1 MTEDPT
7 TTPRGQWAPEY
18 AERVAR
24 LWHVPAGPTD
34 PATGGVDAWAEI
46 AAPMGPPEPGEL
58 EIADLRIDGPHGE
71 VPVRTYRSPSATSP
85 VTVMWMHGG
94 AFITGDLDM
103 PEADAVSRALA
114 LRTDALVVSVDYRLA
129 VDGVHHP
136 VPLEDCVAVY
146 EWIRTTSGGPVAV
159 GGASAG
165 GCLAA
170 AVTLRA
176 RDAGDP
182 PALALLMYPLLH
194 AEVPA
199 PDAALAALVAQVPEA
214 FRFRPAQTVQLNANY
229 LGGAAPDA
237 GAFPA
242 LADLRGFPPT
252 YLETDEFDDLRAS
265 GEEFARQLA
274 DAGVAV
280 EYVVAA
286 GVPHGH
292 LNAVGS
298 PYAAAS
304 ADRMARRIRSLG

>member
-1 MTEDPT
+1 MSDPT
-7 TTPRGQWAPEY
+7 TTPHGRWAPEY

-24 LWHVPAGPTD
+24 LHGIPAD
-34 PATGGVDAWAEI
+34 PADPAARGIDAWAEI
-46 AAPMGPPEPGEL
+46 AAPLGPPETGDL
-58 EIADLRIDGPHGE
+58 EIADRRVAGPHGD
-71 VPVRTYRSPSATSP
+71 VPVRTYRRPGSASRTA
-85 VTVMWMHGG
+85 VLWMHGG

-103 PEADAVSRALA
+103 PEADAVARALA
-114 LRTDALVVSVDYRLA
+114 LRTDAHVVSVDYRLA
-129 VDGVHHP
+129 LDGVHHP
-136 VPLEDCVAVY
+136 VPLDDAVAAA
-146 EWIRTTSGGPVAV
+146 EWLRAATPGPFVV

-170 AVTLRA
+170 AVALRL
-176 RDAGDP
+176 RDAGRAPD
-182 PALALLMYPLLH
+182 LALLMYPLLH
-194 AEVPA
+194 PIVPE
-199 PDAALAALVAQVPEA
+199 PDADLAAIVERVPEA
-214 FRFRPAQTVQLNANY
+214 FRFRPEQTVALNANY

-237 GAFPA
+237 YAFPG

-265 GEEFARQLA
+265 GELFARQLA
-274 DAGVAV
+274 DAGVDV

-304 ADRMARRIRSLG
+304 ADRMARRIRALA